1 MPLKISVYEKHLQK
15 LHLAV
20 SENFACRIYKKYY
33 ILKQHESKKL
43 VNKQSSKLKLELSVL
58 YRQYLIKLLKLL
70 KHYLAWIIVIGPLK
84 KLNTAVCEIHIR
96 QQLLSF
102 LPGFLPL
109 LSCLGFV
116 PLLYP
121 EETTEQL
128 FGEKFKVHQLFR
140 SFC

>member
-1 MPLKISVYEKHLQK
+1 MPWKISVYEKYLQK

-20 SENFACRIYKKYY
+20 SENVACRIYKKYY
-33 ILKQHESKKL
+33 ILKQHESKNL
-43 VNKQSSKLKLELSVL
+43 LNKQRSELKHELSVL
-58 YRQYLIKLLKLL
+58 YRQYLIKLP
-70 KHYLAWIIVIGPLK
+70 KHYLVWIIVIGPLK

-96 QQLLSF
+96 QQFLSF